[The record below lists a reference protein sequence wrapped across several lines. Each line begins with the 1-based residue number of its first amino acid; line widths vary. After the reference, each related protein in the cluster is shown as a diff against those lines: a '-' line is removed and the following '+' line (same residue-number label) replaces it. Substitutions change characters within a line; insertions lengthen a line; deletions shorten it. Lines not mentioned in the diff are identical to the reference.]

1 MNAPVK
7 LVLRENVFWL
17 SPEHSVFWEEQKA
30 LIISDLHFGKT
41 GHFRKSGIAVPQ
53 TIFKKDLQR
62 LFHLV
67 QFFKPSQLL
76 IVGDMFHSEE
86 NKELDLF
93 KRWRKDIEHLS
104 VKLIKGNHDIL
115 LDSLYADMQIELYDD
130 VLQIDNFI
138 FTHQPVEHNDAY
150 VFSGHIHPGVT
161 ISGLGKQSLRFPCF
175 YFTSTQAILPAF
187 GGFTGFVSVNP
198 AKEDK
203 IFAIIPPNPL
213 KGEQG
218 SIMQVGL

>member
-1 MNAPVK
+1 M
-7 LVLRENVFWL
+7 LRDNVFWL
-17 SPEHSVFWEEQKA
+17 SPERAIYWEGQQA

-53 TIFKKDLQR
+53 TVFKKDLQR
-62 LFHLV
+62 LFHLA

-76 IVGDMFHSEE
+76 IVGDMFHSGE
-86 NKELDLF
+86 NKEMDLF
-93 KRWRKDIEHLS
+93 KRWRKDIAHTS

-115 LDSLYADMQIELYDD
+115 PDSLYDDMQIELYDD
-130 VLQIDNFI
+130 VLQVDDFI
-138 FTHQPVEHNDAY
+138 FTHHPVENKDAY

-175 YFTSTQAILPAF
+175 YFTPTQAILPAF
-187 GGFTGFVSVNP
+187 SEFTGFVSVNP

-203 IFAIIPPNPL
+203 VFAIIPPNPL

-218 SIMQVGL
+218 GIMQFHL

>member
-1 MNAPVK
+1 M
-7 LVLRENVFWL
+7 LQDNVFWL
-17 SPEHSVFWEEQKA
+17 SPERSVYWEEQQA

-53 TIFKKDLQR
+53 TVFKNDLQR

-86 NKELDLF
+86 NKEIDLF
-93 KRWRKDIEHLS
+93 KRWRKDIGHIS

-115 LDSLYADMQIELYDD
+115 LDSLYADMEIELYGESM
-130 VLQIDNFI
+130 QIDDFI
-138 FTHQPVEHNDAY
+138 FTHHPVENNEAY
-150 VFSGHIHPGVT
+150 VFSGHIHPGVR

-175 YFTSTQAILPAF
+175 YFTPTQAILPAF
-187 GGFTGFVSVNP
+187 GGFTGFVSIEP
-198 AKEDK
+198 AKQDK
-203 IFAIIPPNPL
+203 VFAIVNN
-213 KGEQG
+213 
-218 SIMQVGL
+218 SIVALSQ